1 VNSPALSERLEAFAF
16 AAETGILDEARS
28 SVGDALDNLRGL
40 RERIL
45 ATIEHHKSRV
55 AKHEGE
61 RSECDRSIAA
71 FELAA
76 AKLKDTDNP
85 RLELAPKA
93 KAEPVREAATYSGP
107 GEVPKPA
114 DAPPVEDD
122 PAFDEI
128 EDEELDEV
136 A

>member
-1 VNSPALSERLEAFAF
+1 MKLSSILLWPFGGRPSISRELSDDLGRRLEAFAF

-45 ATIEHHKSRV
+45 ATIDHHKSRV

-61 RSECDRSIAA
+61 LAECERSIAA

-76 AKLKDTDNP
+76 AELKDTDKP
-85 RLELAPKA
+85 MLAVVRKA
-93 KAEPVREAATYSGP
+93 KAAA
-107 GEVPKPA
+107 E
-114 DAPPVEDD
+114 
-122 PAFDEI
+122 
-128 EDEELDEV
+128 
-136 A
+136 